1 MTESRR
7 SIYDMA
13 VVGAGIVGLA
23 FARELLNRRPETRLV
38 ILDQAESVARH
49 QTSHNS
55 GVIHGGIYYT
65 PGSLKA
71 RLCVE
76 GSGLM
81 EDFCDANGIP
91 YERVGKLIVA
101 LGPNEVP
108 RLDELELRGRANGTP
123 GLRRLTGS
131 EIQDIEPEAQGIAAL
146 HAPNTGIVDY
156 AAVAR
161 AIERELRAK
170 GVDFELGRK
179 VHSVSRKGGKTIL
192 NLGTTE
198 IRANAATLCA
208 GLWSDR
214 LAISAGMSK
223 DPRILPF
230 RGAYLH
236 LAPQHSGVV
245 RGLVYPVP
253 NPALPFLGV
262 HVTKHIDGHVSL
274 GPTAMLVLSRDG
286 YNPLRIHPR
295 DAAEIAMWPGSWRMA
310 KRFWRTGISELHMA
324 VSRKTFLEACA
335 AYVPSLSGM
344 EIERE
349 SFSGVRAQ
357 AVNRRGELIDD
368 FVISKSPGVSHVRNA
383 PSPAAT
389 SSFAI
394 ARYLVDRVE
403 GRPDEA

>member
-1 MTESRR
+1 VTDSKRAT
-7 SIYDMA
+7 YDMA

-38 ILDQAESVARH
+38 VIDQATSVAPH

-55 GVIHGGIYYT
+55 GVIHGGMYYT

-76 GSGLM
+76 GSRLM
-81 EDFCDANGIP
+81 EDFCDANGVP

-101 LGPNEVP
+101 IRP
-108 RLDELELRGRANGTP
+108 DELARIDALELRGRANGTP
-123 GLRRLTGS
+123 GLRRITGS
-131 EIQDIEPEAQGIAAL
+131 EIRDIEPAAQGIAAL

-179 VHSVSRKGGKTIL
+179 VLTVSRRGGRTLL
-192 NLGTTE
+192 NLGTSE
-198 IRANAATLCA
+198 IRATAATLCA

-214 LAISAGMSK
+214 LAVSAGLSK

-236 LAPQHSGVV
+236 LAPQHSSVV
-245 RGLVYPVP
+245 RGMVYPVP

-274 GPTAMLVLSRDG
+274 GPTAMLVLSRGG
-286 YNPLRIHPR
+286 YNPLRINPR

-310 KRFWRTGISELHMA
+310 KRFWRKGVSELHTA
-324 VSRKTFLEACA
+324 VSRKTLLEACA

-349 SFSGVRAQ
+349 SSSGVRAQ
-357 AVNRRGELIDD
+357 AVNQRGELIDD
-368 FVISKSPGVSHVRNA
+368 FVFSNSPGVFDVRNA

-394 ARYLVDRVE
+394 ARYLVDRLD
-403 GRPDEA
+403 GKPIEA

>member
-1 MTESRR
+1 MTESKRA
-7 SIYDMA
+7 IYDTA

-23 FARELLNRRPETRLV
+23 FARELLNRRPGTRLV
-38 ILDQAESVARH
+38 VIDQAQFVAPH

-76 GSGLM
+76 GSRLM
-81 EDFCDANGIP
+81 EEFCEANGVP
-91 YERVGKLIVA
+91 FERVGKLIVA
-101 LGPNEVP
+101 LRPDELP
-108 RLDELELRGRANGTP
+108 RLDELEARGRANGTS
-123 GLRRLTGS
+123 GLRRITGS
-131 EIQDIEPEAQGIAAL
+131 EIRDIEPAAQGIAAL
-146 HAPNTGIVDY
+146 HAPNTGVVDY

-179 VHSVSRKGGKTIL
+179 VHSVSRKGGTTIL

-198 IRANAATLCA
+198 IRATAATLCA

-214 LAISAGMSK
+214 LAVSAGMSK
-223 DPRILPF
+223 DPQILPF

-245 RGLVYPVP
+245 RGMIYPVP

-262 HVTKHIDGHVSL
+262 HITKHIDGHVSL

-286 YNPLRIHPR
+286 YNPLRIRPR
-295 DAAEIAMWPGSWRMA
+295 DAAEIVAWPGSWLMA
-310 KRFWRTGISELHMA
+310 KRLWRTGVRELRTA
-324 VSRKTFLEACA
+324 VSPKTLLEACA
-335 AYVPSLSGM
+335 AYVPSLRGM
-344 EIERE
+344 EIERA
-349 SFSGVRAQ
+349 SSCGVRAQ
-357 AVNRRGELIDD
+357 AVNRRGELVDD
-368 FVISKSPGVSHVRNA
+368 FVITNSPGVVDVRNA

-394 ARYLVDRVE
+394 ARYLMDRVE
-403 GRPDEA
+403 GASDEA

>member
-1 MTESRR
+1 MTGSRR
-7 SIYDMA
+7 GTYDMA

-23 FARELLNRRPETRLV
+23 FARELLIRRPDTRLV
-38 ILDQAESVARH
+38 VIDQTEAVAPH

-81 EDFCDANGIP
+81 EEFCEANGIA

-101 LGPNEVP
+101 LRPEELP
-108 RLDELELRGRANGTP
+108 RLDALELRGRANGTP
-123 GLRRLTGS
+123 GLRRITGS
-131 EIQDIEPEAQGIAAL
+131 EIQDVEPEAQGIAAL
-146 HAPNTGIVDY
+146 HAPKTGVVDY

-170 GVDFELGRK
+170 GVDFELGRR
-179 VHSVSRKGGKTIL
+179 VRSVSRKGDKTTL

-198 IRANAATLCA
+198 IRTNAATLCA

-214 LAISAGMSK
+214 LAVSAGMSK

-245 RGLVYPVP
+245 RGMVYPVP

-262 HVTKHIDGHVSL
+262 HITKHVDGHVSL

-295 DAAEIAMWPGSWRMA
+295 DAAEIALWPGSWLMA
-310 KRFWRTGISELHMA
+310 KRLWRTGVRELHTA
-324 VSRKTFLEACA
+324 VSRKTLLEACA
-335 AYVPSLSGM
+335 AYVPSLRGM
-344 EIERE
+344 EIERA
-349 SFSGVRAQ
+349 SSCGVRAQ
-357 AVNRRGELIDD
+357 AVNRRGELVDD
-368 FVISKSPGVSHVRNA
+368 FVISDSPGVTDVRNA

-394 ARYLVDRVE
+394 ARYLVDRLE
-403 GRPDEA
+403 GRPDQA

>member
-1 MTESRR
+1 VTESRR